1 MSVRAPERP
10 DVDVTAEL
18 DELATEEPRA
28 DGAPERGAPEEQPIN
43 VPLATLAI
51 FLSTS
56 AAGWMCAGIFRGVFA
71 KGIAVLGAAIGTGIV
86 GVSYR
91 TRRPSIVQYL
101 ALPVAIV
108 VGALLVLPDAQG
120 GSANLPGLI
129 SEAIR
134 TGGVAQPPIPLDP
147 GWRFIMVV
155 LIAVVG
161 SAAAS
166 LATGMNRPK
175 VGIFVPVPLLFGA
188 ALLQP
193 SDGTLVN
200 IGVALVLFVAAL
212 AVSFG
217 VELAQEGA
225 TSGRFETRR
234 LIRGVGVVVLLVF
247 ALVGLSQLG
256 FLFPD
261 VQRNQVVPPKRP
273 EAQPP
278 QKDRLLF
285 TVTSERNLP
294 WRLGVLDVYDGEA
307 WLLPPYDTKRLQD
320 VPESGAVPGG
330 DATKAKTVSAT
341 FTIDD
346 IEGHVIPSVAL
357 SRVVK
362 RDGFGVQFDPRT
374 QMLRLPEQRA
384 SKGMTYTVESRV
396 PPTAAE
402 LKAAGPPPE
411 TLREFLEVPPAPSD
425 VQTIIAQAPP
435 TNAFDRLQF
444 VRDAFYKSVVAAGA
458 GQPADVPPS
467 RVADMLSGKEATP
480 YEITAGEVL
489 MARWAGVPAR
499 VGYGFYGGIKNGD
512 SYEIRPKHGSTWLE
526 AYFDGYGWVPILG
539 IPPKAKA
546 SLSQAQKNPDPQI
559 RPTQDLALIVYVP
572 IRRESIQLLYTSVR
586 YWLAIVSPIVAG
598 VLLVWALFPGV
609 VKLVRRWWRRRWARA
624 RGVRERIA
632 VAYAEFRD
640 AAYDLNVGDPAA
652 TALEFRSMIDPDEE
666 HDELAWLV
674 TRALWGDLG
683 RDLRRDDAE
692 AAEDLAR
699 SVTKRLRRAQGG
711 MTMLLAFGARASLR
725 DPYSADIPRCWPS
738 WLGPGAI
745 RHLFVRAARSLRSLK
760 RLRRL
765 IPIGATSAVL
775 VVLLVAGGCAH
786 EIQAA
791 PGRSRV
797 PERLVP
803 AKLGKLTFKREPK
816 VEGAFKKAGAKA
828 LVDDGRVFTVR
839 EDKDVHGYIEVASFR
854 PGLGAGR
861 KEVREGV
868 LEGIATGRFEPQR
881 LGRERIYLMRTAEQ
895 TFHLWF
901 PPSGRY
907 FSLLVARRDFGDADR
922 VFASVI
928 AYQQGEKTPALLQQ
942 RRTDVIDPRRGG
954 DL

>member
-10 DVDVTAEL
+10 DVEVTAEL
-18 DELATEEPRA
+18 EALVAEEELR
-28 DGAPERGAPEEQPIN
+28 DAPEQGSAPEEQPIN
-43 VPLATLAI
+43 VPLATAAI
-51 FLSTS
+51 FLSTT
-56 AAGWMCAGIFRGVFA
+56 AAGWMCAGIFRGSLA
-71 KGIAVLGAAIGTGIV
+71 KVIAVLGAAIGTGIV
-86 GVSYR
+86 GISYR

-108 VGALLVLPDAQG
+108 AGALLVLPDAQG

-175 VGIFVPVPLLFGA
+175 VGIFIPVPLLFGA

-193 SDGTLVN
+193 SDGGLVN
-200 IGVALVLFVAAL
+200 IGIALVLFVAAL

-234 LIRGVGVVVLLVF
+234 LLRGVGVVVLLV
-247 ALVGLSQLG
+247 AVLGGLSRLD

-261 VQRNQVVPPKRP
+261 VQRNEVVPPKRP

-285 TVTSERNLP
+285 TVQSERNLP

-307 WLLPPYDTKRLQD
+307 WLLPPYDTKRLKD
-320 VPESGAVPGG
+320 VPDSGVVPG
-330 DATKAKTVSAT
+330 ASAHTKTVSVT

-357 SRVVK
+357 PRSVK
-362 RDGFGVQFDPRT
+362 RDSFDVQFDPRT
-374 QMLRLPEQRA
+374 QMLRLPESRA
-384 SKGMTYTVESRV
+384 RKGMTYTVEAV
-396 PPTAAE
+396 EPPAAPA
-402 LKAAGPPPE
+402 LKKAGAPSAAFE
-411 TLREFLEVPPAPSD
+411 EFLEVPPAPSD
-425 VQTIIAQAPP
+425 VQTIVAQAPT

-444 VRDAFYKSVVAAGA
+444 VRDAFYKAVIAAGA

-489 MARWAGVPAR
+489 MARWAGIPAR
-499 VGYGFYGGIKNGD
+499 VGYGFYGGIKRGD

-526 AYFDGYGWVPILG
+526 AYFDGYGWVPIIG

-559 RPTQDLALIVYVP
+559 RPTEDLALIVYVP

-586 YWLAIVSPIVAG
+586 YWLGIVSPIVAG
-598 VLLVWALFPGV
+598 ALLVWALFPGV
-609 VKLVRRWWRRRWARA
+609 VKIVRRWWRRRWARA
-624 RGVRERIA
+624 RGARERIA

-640 AAYDLNVGDPAA
+640 ASYDLNVGDPAA
-652 TALEFRSMIDPDEE
+652 TALEFRSMIEPDEE

-683 RDLRRDDAE
+683 RDLRREDAE

-725 DPYSADIPRCWPS
+725 DPYSSEMPRLWPA
-738 WLGPGAI
+738 WLGPGAV
-745 RHLFVRAARSLRSLK
+745 RCVFVRAARSLRSLK

-765 IPIGATSAVL
+765 IPIGATS
-775 VVLLVAGGCAH
+775 VLLIALAASSSCAH

-791 PGRSRV
+791 PGTSRV

-803 AKLGKLTFKREPK
+803 AKLGKLAFKRERQ
-816 VEGAFKKAGAKA
+816 VEGAFAKAGAKA
-828 LVDDGRVFTVR
+828 LVDEGRVFTVR

-868 LEGIATGRFEPQR
+868 LEGIATGRFEPTR
-881 LGRERIYLMRTAEQ
+881 LGRERVYLTRTSEQ
-895 TFHLWF
+895 TFFLWF

-907 FSLLVARRDFGDADR
+907 FSLLVARRDFADADR

-928 AYQQGEKTPALLQQ
+928 AYQQGEKTPAMLKE
-942 RRTDVIDPRRGG
+942 RRTNVIDPRRGG